1 MEVWKCLREVA
12 VGFLIKSFNKILE
25 GERMPEEWR
34 RSVLVPTF
42 KNNRDVQSCGES
54 YNKDMGKSSGS

>member
-1 MEVWKCLREVA
+1 MCLGEVA
-12 VGFLIKSFNKILE
+12 IEFLIKSFNKILE
-25 GERMPEEWR
+25 SERMPEEWW

-42 KNNRDVQSCGES
+42 KNNRDVHSCGES